1 MKNID
6 DEEVEYQISAEKLL
20 HAIKKHKKNTLY
32 SKLSIYLIF
41 LFLFCAINLQVIN
54 VHTSFQQTEII
65 KDSLVLEEFPISI
78 NTQDNTIE
86 GPTIYKNMYDIMNY
100 EELFEWIEGPIL
112 STIYQEEDYNEN
124 MKKYPFIINL
134 YNKVLGG
141 IQIRQAKVK
150 KNSCKKRPRVEFN
163 NLYCA
168 GEFNTENEERK
179 DIIINN
185 NIYHYYTN
193 MSDCWGKLG
202 YGKIYGP
209 SGYQIILPLN
219 KTKALQLFSKIKK
232 DKWIDEYTRMVS
244 ININFY
250 NPNTNIITVFRTV
263 FDISETGK
271 IDKIVSMYSMAY
283 TIYPPGERW
292 LLISMQTIYILI
304 LFYYIYDEIIDIRE
318 SESMKQYFSDL
329 WNILECGN
337 IILHFMTII
346 SFAFWIG
353 TYHNIDKNNK
363 IISSEKFIDLY
374 HLSQIYY
381 SISVISA
388 FNIFLGFIKIF
399 KYLQLNS
406 KFNQLWN
413 TIKFALW
420 DMISM
425 FTIFFLVISGFATMG
440 HLIYGSNSVRYH
452 NFSSSVSSLLRI
464 LIGEFDYKQLLD
476 INPYFTPFFFISYV
490 FIILVVS
497 MNMFIAVISEYYDQV
512 KQIERIEYNKQSN
525 NYIISFHH
533 KCRLNMCQKNIKDH
547 IQEIEMK
554 ENKKRR
560 KSVFDYFS
568 SIKNARKNKQEL
580 EENRILIQYKISHI
594 FDVIN
599 SNLQKKKTNIYN
611 HFMIY
616 WNEIKDENTEHIMLT
631 TQQLIEIFKDEIL
644 IKQFM
649 KLCRKHDQLFKKE
662 YSSQQKSEY
671 QQIIEK
677 IENLEG
683 CYKTKQDEIII

>member
-1 MKNID
+1 MNNID
-6 DEEVEYQISAEKLL
+6 DEEVEYRISAEKLL

-32 SKLSIYLIF
+32 SKLIIYIIF
-41 LFLFCAINLQVIN
+41 LFLFCTINLQVIN

-65 KDSLVLEEFPISI
+65 KDSLVMEEFPLSI
-78 NTQDNTIE
+78 NTKDNTIE
-86 GPTIYKNMYDIMNY
+86 GPAIYKNMYDIMNY
-100 EELFEWIEGPIL
+100 QELFEWIEGPVL
-112 STIYQEEDYNEN
+112 STIYEDTDYRGEIKNNKFLVN
-124 MKKYPFIINL
+124 M
-134 YNKVLGG
+134 YNKVIGG
-141 IQIRQAKVK
+141 VQIRQAKVK
-150 KNSCKKRPRVEFN
+150 KNSCKKRPKIT
-163 NLYCA
+163 LTGMYCA
-168 GEFNTENEERK
+168 GEYNQDNEETK

-185 NIYHYYTN
+185 STYKYYTN
-193 MSDCWGKLG
+193 MSACWGKLG
-202 YGKIYGP
+202 YGKIYGT

-219 KTKALQLFSKIKK
+219 KTKAYQIFETAKK
-232 DKWIDEYTRMVS
+232 DKWIDEFTRMVS

-250 NPNTNIITVFRTV
+250 NPNTNIITVFRSV

-271 IDKIVSMYSMAY
+271 IDTIISMYSMAY
-283 TIYPPGERW
+283 TIYPPGERG
-292 LLISMQTIYILI
+292 LLISMQVSYILI

-318 SESMKQYFSDL
+318 AASMKQYFSDS

-346 SFAFWIG
+346 SFSVWII
-353 TYHNIDKNNK
+353 TYHHIDKNNR
-363 IISSEKFIDLY
+363 IMVSGKFIDLY

-425 FTIFFLVISGFATMG
+425 FFIFFLVICGFATMG
-440 HLIYGSNSVRYH
+440 HLIYGSNCVSYH
-452 NFSSSVSSLLRI
+452 NFTSSMSSLLRI
-464 LIGEFDYKQLLD
+464 LIGEFDYKVLLE

-512 KQIERIEYNKQSN
+512 KHIERMEYNKQSN
-525 NYIISFHH
+525 NYIISFHN
-533 KCRLNMCQKNIKDH
+533 KFKLNLCKKNIKEHLD
-547 IQEIEMK
+547 EIEMQDK
-554 ENKKRR
+554 KKRR

-568 SIKNARKNKQEL
+568 SIKNARKKQEEI

-594 FDVIN
+594 FDLIN

-616 WNEIKDENTEHIMLT
+616 WDEIKYQDPENIVLT
-631 TQQLIEIFKDEIL
+631 TSQLIEIFEDEVL

-649 KLCRKHDQLFKKE
+649 KLCKKHDQLFKKE
-662 YSSQQKSEY
+662 HFGDSKNEF
-671 QQIIEK
+671 QQILEK
-677 IENLEG
+677 LDSIIKSKKN
-683 CYKTKQDEIII
+683 EIII

>member
-1 MKNID
+1 MDNNE
-6 DEEVEYQISAEKLL
+6 EEVEYQISAEKLL

-65 KDSLVLEEFPISI
+65 KDSLVLEEFPVSI
-78 NTQDNTIE
+78 NTKENTIE
-86 GPTIYKNMYDIMNY
+86 GPTIYKNMYDIMTY

-150 KNSCKKRPRVEFN
+150 KNSCKKRPSVKFN

-168 GEFNTENEERK
+168 GEFNTENEETK
-179 DIIINN
+179 NIIINN
-185 NIYHYYTN
+185 NIYYYYTN

-202 YGKIYGP
+202 YGKIYGT

-219 KTKALQLFSKIKK
+219 KTKAMQLFSNIKK

-292 LLISMQTIYILI
+292 ILISMQIIYMFI

-420 DMISM
+420 DMLSM

-440 HLIYGSNSVRYH
+440 HLIYGSNSVSYH

-464 LIGEFDYKQLLD
+464 LIGEFDYKELLD

-512 KQIERIEYNKQSN
+512 KQIERMEYNKQSN
-525 NYIISFHH
+525 NYVISFHH
-533 KCRLNMCQKNIKDH
+533 KCKLNLCQKNIKKH
-547 IQEIEMK
+547 IEEIEMDVV
-554 ENKKRR
+554 KKRR

-568 SIKNARKNKQEL
+568 SIQNARKKKENL

-594 FDVIN
+594 FDLLN
-599 SNLQKKKTNIYN
+599 QKLKKKNTNIYN
-611 HFMIY
+611 HFMKY
-616 WNEIKDENTEHIMLT
+616 WNEIKYQNLENSMINYRQLVEIFEDEKLVKLFLT
-631 TQQLIEIFKDEIL
+631 LCLKHDKIYIQEEKKSNKNELQLINEKLDMIINSKD
-644 IKQFM
+644 
-649 KLCRKHDQLFKKE
+649 C
-662 YSSQQKSEY
+662 QK
-671 QQIIEK
+671 
-677 IENLEG
+677 
-683 CYKTKQDEIII
+683 TEIII

>member
-1 MKNID
+1 MNNID
-6 DEEVEYQISAEKLL
+6 DEEVEYQISAEKML

-41 LFLFCAINLQVIN
+41 LFLFCAINLKVIN

-78 NTQDNTIE
+78 NTIENTIE

-112 STIYQEEDYNEN
+112 STIYQEEDYNGKI
-124 MKKYPFIINL
+124 KKKPFIINL

-141 IQIRQAKVK
+141 IQIRQARVK
-150 KNSCKKRPRVEFN
+150 KGSCKQSSGIDLKN
-163 NLYCA
+163 MYCA
-168 GEFNTENEERK
+168 GEFNLENEERK

-185 NIYHYYTN
+185 STYHYYTN

-202 YGKIYGP
+202 YGKIYGS

-219 KTKALQLFSKIKK
+219 KSKAYRILQRIKE

-244 ININFY
+244 LNINFY
-250 NPNTNIITVFRTV
+250 NPNTNIITVFRSV

-271 IDKIVSMYSMAY
+271 IDKINSMYSMAY
-283 TIYPPGERW
+283 TIYPMNDRW
-292 LLISMQTIYILI
+292 LLISMQIIYMLI
-304 LFYYIYDEIIDIRE
+304 LFYYIYDEIVDIRE
-318 SESMKQYFSDL
+318 SESLKQYFSDL
-329 WNILECGN
+329 WNILECSN
-337 IILHFMTII
+337 RILHFMTII
-346 SFAFWIG
+346 SFAIWIG
-353 TYHNIDKNNK
+353 TYHYIDKNNK
-363 IISSEKFIDLY
+363 IISSKKFIDLY

-440 HLIYGSNSVRYH
+440 HLIYGSNSVSYH

-464 LIGEFDYKQLLD
+464 LIGEFDYKELLD
-476 INPYFTPFFFISYV
+476 INPYFTPVFFISYV

-512 KQIERIEYNKQSN
+512 KQIERMEYNKQSN
-525 NYIISFHH
+525 NYIISFHN
-533 KCRLNMCQKNIKDH
+533 KCKLNLCHKNIKEH
-547 IQEIEMK
+547 IEGIEM
-554 ENKKRR
+554 NVIKKRR

-568 SIKNARKNKQEL
+568 SIKNARKNQQEL

-594 FDVIN
+594 FDLIN
-599 SNLQKKKTNIYN
+599 SELRKKNTNIYN

-616 WNEIKDENTEHIMLT
+616 WNEIKNEDTEHIMLT
-631 TQQLIEIFKDEIL
+631 THQLIEIFGNEIL
-644 IKQFM
+644 IKM
-649 KLCRKHDQLFKKE
+649 LLKLCTKHDQLFKKKNL
-662 YSSQQKSEY
+662 SSSTNEF
-671 QQIIEK
+671 QQILEKLDNMIESK
-677 IENLEG
+677 
-683 CYKTKQDEIII
+683 KTELII